1 MAAASDSPPASCV
14 LGRAGADRVAVVD
27 LDAGGSVV
35 DRTELAEAELPEFVR
50 AREAESP
57 ETEPRG
63 PGTRDSG
70 VREPPTRWVFSDTPK
85 WYPPLLAAGV
95 SIDRCHDLRLAHAI
109 LARSELVSAPDPI
122 RAAEDWDAEPVDDS
136 VAEAAAL
143 FEVDA
148 GRGRVRQVPH
158 DIEAGLAEYARQRT
172 AVETAS
178 DPGRLRL
185 LLAAESAGGLVA
197 AEMRAAGVPWDVV
210 EHDRILTEALGP
222 RPLRDGKPAKM
233 LAVADR
239 VRAAL
244 GDPHANLD
252 SPNRL
257 LSALRNAGIH
267 VDSTSKWELAGSDHP
282 AIAPLL
288 EYKRMA
294 RLLAANGWH
303 WLDEWVDDG
312 RYRPVY
318 VPGGVVTGRW
328 AASGGGALQIPRQLR
343 PALRADPGWRLISA
357 DVAQL
362 EPRALA
368 AMSGDRAMAAAG
380 YGRDLYSG
388 LVEAGIVATRAEAKI
403 AVLAA
408 LYGSTTG
415 EAGALVPRLR
425 SNFPAAM
432 HLVDTAAE
440 VGRRG
445 GVVSTWLGRTS
456 PAPGEDWQRLQ
467 RAADR
472 FDATAA
478 DEQRARR
485 AAGDQGR
492 FTRNFVVQGTAA
504 EWALAWLADLRQR
517 LARLPAIPTDG
528 RPTNEAPA
536 DGSPADGESARP
548 AAASGPVF
556 SRRAHL
562 VFFLHDEVIVH
573 APAQQADQ
581 AAEAIRAA
589 AASAGRLLFGHAPVD
604 FPLDLSIGE
613 RTSKD

>member
-1 MAAASDSPPASCV
+1 MTSAPDQPPAACV
-14 LGRAGADRVAVVD
+14 LGTLPGTGFEGRRIGIVD
-27 LDAGGSVV
+27 LDRDGREI
-35 DRTELAEAELPEFVR
+35 DRIDLAEEALPDHVR
-50 AREAESP
+50 DRENGARGGQNGSR
-57 ETEPRG
+57 PR
-63 PGTRDSG
+63 
-70 VREPPTRWVFSDTPK
+70 WIFSDTPK

-95 SIDRCHDLRLAHAI
+95 SIERCHDLRLAHAI
-109 LARSELVSAPDPI
+109 LARSELVTAPEAV
-122 RAAEDWDAEPVDDS
+122 RAAADWDAAPADAAAPEQ
-136 VAEAAAL
+136 AAAL
-143 FEVDA
+143 FDIDA
-148 GRGRVRQVPH
+148 GRGFIPQVPH
-158 DIEAGLAEYARQRT
+158 DLETTLAEYARQT
-172 AVETAS
+172 AAIETAS

-197 AEMRAAGVPWDVV
+197 AEMRAAGVPWDEA
-210 EHDRILTEALGP
+210 EHDRILTELLGP
-222 RPLRDGKPAKM
+222 RPIRDGKPEKM
-233 LAVADR
+233 LAKAEE

-244 GDPHANLD
+244 DDPRVNLD

-257 LSALRNAGIH
+257 LAALRNAGIN
-267 VDSTSKWELAGSDHP
+267 VASTSKWELQTSEHP
-282 AIAPLL
+282 AIEPLL
-288 EYKRMA
+288 EYKKMA
-294 RLLAANGWH
+294 RLLSANGWH
-303 WLDEWVDDG
+303 WLDEWVDEG

-343 PALRADPGWRLISA
+343 PALRADEGWRLVSA

-388 LVEAGIVATRAEAKI
+388 LVDAGVVATRQEAKI
-403 AVLAA
+403 AVLGAM
-408 LYGSTTG
+408 YGSTTG

-425 SNFPAAM
+425 QNFPAAM
-432 HLVDTAAE
+432 HLVDSAAE
-440 VGRRG
+440 AGRQG

-456 PAPGEDWQRLQ
+456 PPPGEGWQRLQ
-467 RAADR
+467 RAANR
-472 FDATAA
+472 FDATGA

-504 EWALAWLADLRQR
+504 EWALAWLADLRLR
-517 LARLPAIPTDG
+517 LDRLPEVDG
-528 RPTNEAPA
+528 TYPA
-536 DGSPADGESARP
+536 T
-548 AAASGPVF
+548 ASGPVF
-556 SRRAHL
+556 ARRAHL

-573 APAQQADQ
+573 APAEQADQ

-589 AASAGRLLFGHAPVD
+589 AASAGRLLFGDAPVD

-613 RTSKD
+613 RAIKE